1 MHLILDTEILIE
13 HPHLLSLGGKKDKFI
28 LPQVVVEEL
37 REVRFG
43 RNFVDLIEAA
53 ALTKRLEI
61 LPRPVPQKLSHTV
74 SRMNPGDESVVQ
86 TALHYLKTKKD
97 AILVTE
103 DSKLKTVA
111 EKYGIVAASGAE
123 ALARLQSTLA
133 DDNSLLATV
142 RRAADVIVRQT
153 RRYFLQ
159 GLVIGVATSSIV
171 ILTWQYREDV
181 VRLIPRYGM
190 LPIALVVGVALF
202 IFRSRQR
209 LGYGLVEVAIGVFA
223 TYYSQK
229 ADLTNPDS
237 IVRVLAGLYIVVR
250 GLDSIGKGIQG
261 TKYESAWRRFF
272 KGKADTESQ

>member
-1 MHLILDTEILIE
+1 MHLILDTEILIQ
-13 HPHLLSLGGKKDKFI
+13 HPHLLSLGGKKVKFI

-43 RNFVDLIEAA
+43 KDFVELIEAA
-53 ALTKRLEI
+53 AQTKRLEI
-61 LPRPVPQKLSHTV
+61 LPRPVPQKLTHTV
-74 SRMNPGDESVVQ
+74 SRMNPGDESVIQ

-103 DSKLKTVA
+103 DNKLKSVA
-111 EKYGIVAASGAE
+111 EKYGILTADGAHMLKRLESSAAEGV
-123 ALARLQSTLA
+123 
-133 DDNSLLATV
+133 SLTATV
-142 RRAADVIVRQT
+142 RRAADAIARQT

-159 GLVIGVATSSIV
+159 GLVIGVVTSSIV
-171 ILTWQYREDV
+171 ILTWQFREEI

-209 LGYGLVEVAIGVFA
+209 LDYGLVEVAIGIFA

-229 ADLTNPDS
+229 ADLSNPDS

-250 GLDSIGKGIQG
+250 GLDSIGKGIEG
-261 TKYESAWRRFF
+261 TRYEGAWRRFF
-272 KGKADTESQ
+272 KGNSDTP

>member
-1 MHLILDTEILIE
+1 MHLILDTEILIQQ
-13 HPHLLSLGGKKDKFI
+13 PHLLSLGGKKVKFI
-28 LPQVVVEEL
+28 LPQVVLEEL

-43 RNFVDLIEAA
+43 KDFVDLIEAA
-53 ALTKRLEI
+53 AQTKRLEI
-61 LPRPVPQKLSHTV
+61 LPRPVPQKLKHTV
-74 SRMNPGDESVVQ
+74 SRMNPGDESVIQ

-103 DSKLKTVA
+103 DNKLKTVA
-111 EKYGIVAASGAE
+111 EKYDILTADGTQMLKRLESMAAEDG
-123 ALARLQSTLA
+123 
-133 DDNSLLATV
+133 SLIATV
-142 RRAADVIVRQT
+142 RRAADAIARQT

-159 GLVIGVATSSIV
+159 GLVIGVVTSSIV
-171 ILTWQYREDV
+171 ILTWQFREEI

-209 LGYGLVEVAIGVFA
+209 LGYGLVEVAIGIFA

-229 ADLTNPDS
+229 ADLSNPDS

-250 GLDSIGKGIQG
+250 GLDSIGKGIEG
-261 TKYESAWRRFF
+261 TRYEGAWRRFF
-272 KGKADTESQ
+272 KGNSDTP

>member
-1 MHLILDTEILIE
+1 MHLILDTEILIQQ
-13 HPHLLSLGGKKDKFI
+13 PHLLSLGGKKVKFI

-43 RNFVDLIEAA
+43 KDFVELIEAA
-53 ALTKRLEI
+53 AHTKRLEI
-61 LPRPVPQKLSHTV
+61 LPRPVPQKLTHTV
-74 SRMNPGDESVVQ
+74 SRMNPGDESVIQ

-97 AILVTE
+97 AIIVTE
-103 DSKLKTVA
+103 DNKLKTVA
-111 EKYGIVAASGAE
+111 EKYGILTADGAQMLKRLESMAAAE
-123 ALARLQSTLA
+123 DS
-133 DDNSLLATV
+133 SLIATV
-142 RRAADVIVRQT
+142 RRAADAIARQT

-159 GLVIGVATSSIV
+159 GLVIGVVTSSIV
-171 ILTWQYREDV
+171 ILTWQFREDV

-209 LGYGLVEVAIGVFA
+209 LGYGLVEVAIGIFA

-229 ADLTNPDS
+229 ADLSNPDS

-250 GLDSIGKGIQG
+250 GLDSIGKGIEG
-261 TKYESAWRRFF
+261 TRYEGAWRRFF
-272 KGKADTESQ
+272 KGNSDTP

>member
-1 MHLILDTEILIE
+1 MHLILDTEILIQ
-13 HPHLLSLGGKKDKFI
+13 HPHLLSLGGKKVKFI

-43 RNFVDLIEAA
+43 KDFVELIEAA
-53 ALTKRLEI
+53 AQTKRLEI
-61 LPRPVPQKLSHTV
+61 LPRPVPQKLTHTV
-74 SRMNPGDESVVQ
+74 SRMNPGDESVIQ

-103 DSKLKTVA
+103 DNKLKSVA
-111 EKYGIVAASGAE
+111 EKYGILTADGAHMLKRLESSAAEGV
-123 ALARLQSTLA
+123 
-133 DDNSLLATV
+133 SLIATV
-142 RRAADVIVRQT
+142 RRAADAIARQT

-159 GLVIGVATSSIV
+159 GLVIGVVTSSIV
-171 ILTWQYREDV
+171 IMTWQFREEI

-209 LGYGLVEVAIGVFA
+209 LGYGLVEVAIGIFA

-229 ADLTNPDS
+229 ADLSNPDS

-250 GLDSIGKGIQG
+250 GLDSIGKGIEG
-261 TKYESAWRRFF
+261 TRYEGAWRRFF
-272 KGKADTESQ
+272 KGNSDTP

>member
-1 MHLILDTEILIE
+1 MHLILDTEILIQ
-13 HPHLLSLGGKKDKFI
+13 HPHLLSLGGKKVKFI

-43 RNFVDLIEAA
+43 KDFVELIEAA
-53 ALTKRLEI
+53 AQTKRLEI
-61 LPRPVPQKLSHTV
+61 LPRPVPQKLTHTV
-74 SRMNPGDESVVQ
+74 SRMNPGDESVIQ

-103 DSKLKTVA
+103 DNKLKSVA
-111 EKYGIVAASGAE
+111 EKYGILTADGAHMLKRLESSAAEGV
-123 ALARLQSTLA
+123 
-133 DDNSLLATV
+133 SLTATV
-142 RRAADVIVRQT
+142 RRAADAIARQT

-159 GLVIGVATSSIV
+159 GLVIGVVTSSIV
-171 ILTWQYREDV
+171 ILTWQFREEI

-209 LGYGLVEVAIGVFA
+209 LGYGLVEVAIGIFA

-229 ADLTNPDS
+229 ADLSNPDS

-250 GLDSIGKGIQG
+250 GLDSIGKGIEG
-261 TKYESAWRRFF
+261 TRYEGAWRRFF
-272 KGKADTESQ
+272 KGNSDTP

>member
-1 MHLILDTEILIE
+1 MHLILDTEILIQ
-13 HPHLLSLGGKKDKFI
+13 HPHLLSLGGKKVRFI

-53 ALTKRLEI
+53 AISRRLEI

-74 SRMNPGDESVVQ
+74 SRMNPGDESVIL

-103 DSKLKTVA
+103 DLKLKAVA
-111 EKYGIVAASGAE
+111 EKYGILTANGE
-123 ALARLQSTLA
+123 QMLQRLQSSLTQ
-133 DDNSLLATV
+133 DSSLLTTV
-142 RRAADVIVRQT
+142 RRAADVIARQT

-159 GLVIGVATSSIV
+159 GLTIGIATSAIV
-171 ILTWQYREDV
+171 ILTWQFREDV
-181 VRLIPRYGM
+181 VRLIPRYGL

-209 LGYGLVEVAIGVFA
+209 LGYGIVEVAIGLFA

-229 ADLTNPDS
+229 ADLSNPDS

-250 GLDSIGKGIQG
+250 GLDSVGKGIKG
-261 TKYESAWRRFF
+261 TRYETAWRRFF
-272 KGKADTESQ
+272 QGRHDSEGQ

>member
-1 MHLILDTEILIE
+1 MHLILDTEILIQ
-13 HPHLLSLGGKKDKFI
+13 HPHLLSLGGKKVKFI

-43 RNFVDLIEAA
+43 KDFVELIEAA
-53 ALTKRLEI
+53 AQTKRLEI
-61 LPRPVPQKLSHTV
+61 LPRPVPQKLTHTV
-74 SRMNPGDESVVQ
+74 SRMNPGDESVIQ

-103 DSKLKTVA
+103 DNKLKSVA
-111 EKYGIVAASGAE
+111 EKYGILTADGAHMLKRLESSAAEGV
-123 ALARLQSTLA
+123 
-133 DDNSLLATV
+133 SLTATV
-142 RRAADVIVRQT
+142 RRAADAIARQT

-159 GLVIGVATSSIV
+159 GLVIGVVTSSIV
-171 ILTWQYREDV
+171 ILTWQFREEI

-209 LGYGLVEVAIGVFA
+209 LGYGLVEVAIGIFA

-229 ADLTNPDS
+229 ADLSNPDS

-250 GLDSIGKGIQG
+250 GLDSIGKGIEG
-261 TKYESAWRRFF
+261 TRYEGAWRRFF
-272 KGKADTESQ
+272 KGNSDTL

>member
-1 MHLILDTEILIE
+1 MHLILDTEILIQ
-13 HPHLLSLGGKKDKFI
+13 HPHLLSLGGKKVKFI

-43 RNFVDLIEAA
+43 KDFVDLIEAA
-53 ALTKRLEI
+53 AQTKRLEI
-61 LPRPVPQKLSHTV
+61 LPRPVPQKLTHTV
-74 SRMNPGDESVVQ
+74 SRMNPGDESVIQ

-103 DSKLKTVA
+103 DNKLKSVA
-111 EKYGIVAASGAE
+111 EKYGILTADGAHMLKRLESSAAEGV
-123 ALARLQSTLA
+123 
-133 DDNSLLATV
+133 SLTATV
-142 RRAADVIVRQT
+142 RRAADAIARQT

-159 GLVIGVATSSIV
+159 GLVIGVVTSSIV
-171 ILTWQYREDV
+171 IMTWQFREEI

-209 LGYGLVEVAIGVFA
+209 LGYGLVEVAIGIFA

-229 ADLTNPDS
+229 ADLSNPDS

-250 GLDSIGKGIQG
+250 GLDSIGKGIEG
-261 TKYESAWRRFF
+261 TRYEGAWRRFF
-272 KGKADTESQ
+272 KGNSDTP